1 MGPRIGRL
9 SAGPQGAFTLIE
21 LLVVIGI
28 IGILIGL
35 LLPAVQKVRESAS
48 RTQCVNNLKQF
59 SLACTNYHNDHDLY
73 PPGAL
78 CLPNENNWSNN
89 DWNSN
94 KGTWLVYT
102 LPYVEQNNLF
112 QQIPNLQIPY
122 FDSIGAAERAG
133 VLPRNFPL
141 LRCLSDGW
149 DVTGPYSNYAGSMGP
164 QCLDDKCGVN
174 PFRVYCNMPAWGYT
188 ASSDDSSTSFTLD
201 ARGAFARGGA
211 RIGMPELSD
220 GLSNTLF
227 IGESLPATINHMR
240 DTNWYT
246 RYGTQCLSTIIPINY
261 PISTTDQSWCGSA
274 SAGAAHSM
282 TNNNV
287 SWGFRSNHPGGVNFA
302 FADGSVH
309 FISQSID
316 HKLYQLL
323 GCRNDGQP
331 ASAP

>member
-1 MGPRIGRL
+1 MGSRIGRL
-9 SAGPQGAFTLIE
+9 SARLRDAFTLIE
-21 LLVVIGI
+21 LLVVIAI
-28 IGILIGL
+28 IGLLIGL

-48 RTQCVNNLKQF
+48 RIHCVNNLKQF
-59 SLACTNYHNDHDLY
+59 SLACIQYETDHAVY

-78 CLPNENNWSNN
+78 CLPNETNWNNN
-89 DWNSN
+89 DGNSN
-94 KGTWLVYT
+94 KGTWLVYA
-102 LPYVEQNNLF
+102 LPYMEQNNLY
-112 QQIPNLQIPY
+112 QQIPNLTVPY

-133 VLPRNFPL
+133 VLPRIFPN
-141 LRCLSDGW
+141 LRCSSDGFE
-149 DVTGPYSNYAGSMGP
+149 TSGPYSNYAGSMGP

-174 PFRVYCNMPAWGYT
+174 PFRVYCNMPAWGWT
-188 ASSDDSSTSFTLD
+188 TSTDDSSTSNPLD
-201 ARGAFARGGA
+201 APGAFSRGGA
-211 RIGMPELSD
+211 PIGLQELPD

-261 PISTTDQSWCGSA
+261 PISATDQSWCGSA
-274 SAGAAHSM
+274 SAGPAHSM

-287 SWGFRSNHPGGVNFA
+287 SWGFRSNHPGGVNFSL
-302 FADGSVH
+302 ADGSVH